1 MSSLD
6 VTYISEQ
13 PTFVDTMLSLFGAV
27 LTVSLVRNRGMA
39 YIISVFLE
47 TAIWWRYLYVS
58 R

>member
-47 TAIWWRYLYVS
+47 TAI
-58 R
+58 